1 VTTAVAPPPVDLNA
15 LEHTYIGPSWS
26 RTPLGTFLTP
36 EDAGLKTL
44 GWEIAAW
51 CTKYLNDPDGGR
63 WKFTNE
69 QFRLLLWWYAVDE
82 NGWFTARKGVL
93 QRLKGWGKD
102 PFAAVLAI
110 VEFVGPSQFSH
121 FDEKDEPVGK
131 AHRRAWVQ
139 VAAVSRDQTRNTMT
153 LMPALM
159 SQKLIDAY
167 GIKAGAELIRA
178 NKGRCRIE
186 AVTSN
191 YRSLEGGRSTFVIL
205 NETHHWIKSNQGDL
219 MYETVANNTAKM
231 SCRYLAITNAYLPGE
246 GSVAEKMREQYEK
259 VQQGTEPDTG
269 LLYDTIEADERTP
282 LTEAGLRAALPI
294 LRGDAVWLNVDSIL
308 SVALD
313 TSISEARR
321 RRMWLNQVVTDKDAL
336 YAAHHLRSLI
346 RDVDLRPDDEIVLGF
361 DGARYEDAAALV
373 AIRIRDRATFL
384 VKAWEKPSTWDTHTR
399 GRWEVNTADVD
410 NAVRTA
416 FRMFTVKVFFA
427 DVNLWES
434 YITEWTT
441 DFGTSLAVKATAA
454 GAIGWDMRNSAK
466 ETTRAHERFM
476 GALTDGSI
484 VFNGDETLRR
494 HTMNARR
501 AENTWGTYFRAES
514 HDTTRKVDA
523 YAAWMLAHEAL
534 HRYLTNGRPQK
545 KKTGAG
551 YFM

>member
-1 VTTAVAPPPVDLNA
+1 VTTAVAPPVDLNA

-36 EDAGLKTL
+36 EDVGLKTL

-69 QFRLLLWWYAVDE
+69 QFRLLLWWYATDDD
-82 NGWFTARKGVL
+82 GRFTARKGVL

-121 FDEKDEPVGK
+121 FNEAGEPVGK

-159 SQKLIDAY
+159 SQKLIEAY
-167 GIKAGAELIRA
+167 GIKAGAELIRG

-231 SCRYLAITNAYLPGE
+231 NCRYLAITNAYLPGE

-259 VQQGTEPDTG
+259 VQAGTEPDTG

-294 LRGDAVWLNVDSIL
+294 LRGDATWLNVDSIL

-313 TSISEARR
+313 SSISEARR

-336 YAAHHLRSLI
+336 YALHHLRTLI
-346 RDVDLRPDDEIVLGF
+346 RDADLRPGDEIVLGF
-361 DGARYEDAAALV
+361 DGGRYEDSTALV
-373 AIRIRDRATFL
+373 AIRIRDRCTFL
-384 VKAWEKPSTWDTHTR
+384 IRAWEKPSTWDTHTR
-399 GRWEVNTADVD
+399 GRWEVNTASVD
-410 NAVRTA
+410 SEVRAA
-416 FRMFTVKVFFA
+416 FRTFAVKAFFS

-434 YITEWTT
+434 YVKEWTA
-441 DFGTSLAVKATAA
+441 DLGPGLAVKATAA
-454 GAIGWDMRNSAK
+454 GAIAWDMRNSAK
-466 ETTRAHERFM
+466 ESTRAHERLM
-476 GALTDGSI
+476 GALTDSSI
-484 VFNGDETLRR
+484 SFNGDETLRR

-514 HDTTRKVDA
+514 HDSTRKVDA
-523 YAAWMLAHEAL
+523 YAAWLLAHEAL
-534 HRYLTNGRPQK
+534 HRYLTDGRPK
-545 KKTGAG
+545 KKSKTGAG
-551 YFM
+551 FFL

>member
-1 VTTAVAPPPVDLNA
+1 MTATTVDLDA
-15 LEHTYIGPSWS
+15 LEHTFIGPTWS
-26 RTPLGTFLTP
+26 RTPLGMYLTP
-36 EDAGLKTL
+36 EDLGLTTL
-44 GWEIAAW
+44 GWEIATW
-51 CTKYLNDPDGGR
+51 CTKYLNGLDGGR
-63 WKFTNE
+63 WQFTNE

-82 NGWFTARKGVL
+82 RGRFAYRKGVL

-102 PFAAVLAI
+102 PFAAVLCI
-110 VEFVGPSQFSH
+110 IEFVGPCQFSH
-121 FDEKDEPVGK
+121 FGDDGQPIGK
-131 AHRRAWVQ
+131 AHKRSWVQ

-153 LMPALM
+153 LMPSLM
-159 SQKLIDAY
+159 SQRLIDAY

-231 SCRYLAITNAYLPGE
+231 ACRYLAITNAYLPGE

-269 LLYDTIEADERTP
+269 LLYDSIEADERTP
-282 LTEAGLRAALPI
+282 LSEAGLRAALPI
-294 LRGDAVWLNVDSIL
+294 LRGDAKWLDVDAIL
-308 SVALD
+308 AVALD

-336 YAAHHLRSLI
+336 YPLHLLRSLI

-361 DGARYEDAAALV
+361 DGARYEDSAALV
-373 AIRIRDRATFL
+373 AIRIRDKASFL
-384 VKAWEKPSTWDTHTR
+384 VKAWEKPSTWDTRDR

-410 NAVRTA
+410 NAVRST
-416 FRMFTVKVFFA
+416 FRMFTVRAFFA

-434 YITEWTT
+434 YIADWTA
-441 DFGTSLAVKATAA
+441 DYGTNLTVKATAA
-454 GAIGWDMRNSAK
+454 QAIGWDMRNSAK
-466 ETTRAHERFM
+466 ESTRMHERFM
-476 GALTDGSI
+476 GALTDGLI
-484 VFNGDETLRR
+484 CFNGDETLRR
-494 HTMNARR
+494 HTMNVRR
-501 AENTWGTYFRAES
+501 AENTWGTYFRKES
-514 HDTTRKVDA
+514 QDTTRKIDA
-523 YAAWMLAHEAL
+523 YAAWLLAYEAL
-534 HRYLTNGRPQK
+534 HRYLTNGRPAK

-551 YFM
+551 YFL